1 MIKGLFF
8 KLHDEKPEEADILK
22 FFEEESKD
30 QKISKIKLLMLCVKC
45 YKWARKIENLQLKAF
60 KFEGVE

>member
-22 FFEEESKD
+22 FFEEEAKEK
-30 QKISKIKLLMLCVKC
+30 KISKIKLLMLCVRC
-45 YKWARKIENLQLKAF
+45 YKWASKIEMLQKKAF
-60 KFEGVE
+60 KFEEVE